1 MYRLLLIEPI
11 ATTAVPIRAFLEQH
25 DFLVDVVGSTA
36 EARECDMSHYAVLI
50 VDLRRD
56 DRESLVFVQWLHQV
70 HSYLVGRVVV
80 ISADDADALATDLSE
95 LDVCDIV
102 PKPINAQEILR
113 AVLEC
118 LEKSPAF
125 SVQ

>member
-1 MYRLLLIEPI
+1 MHRLLLIEPS
-11 ATTAVPIRAFLEQH
+11 ASTSAPIKAFLEQNN
-25 DFLVDVVGSTA
+25 FAVDVLTTTA
-36 EARECDMSHYAVLI
+36 EARECDFTRYAVLI
-50 VDLRRD
+50 VDLQRTE
-56 DRESLVFVQWLHQV
+56 REGLIFVQWLHQV
-70 HSYLVGRVVV
+70 HSELVGRVVV
-80 ISADDADALATDLSE
+80 ISADDADALAADLSE
-95 LDVCDIV
+95 LDVCDVV